1 MTRPFFSHF
10 CFHVKAA
17 VVAAVFIG
25 GGGGGEPERDHRQNS
40 IKLLPLTW
48 KFSDLTEGGRGVDK
62 MFVVETAV
70 PTSIS
75 ISEMTTTTTTTMGTA
90 NGNRGDEGKRLLGM
104 YYRY

>member
-75 ISEMTTTTTTTMGTA
+75 ISEMTTTTMGTA

-104 YYRY
+104 EYRY